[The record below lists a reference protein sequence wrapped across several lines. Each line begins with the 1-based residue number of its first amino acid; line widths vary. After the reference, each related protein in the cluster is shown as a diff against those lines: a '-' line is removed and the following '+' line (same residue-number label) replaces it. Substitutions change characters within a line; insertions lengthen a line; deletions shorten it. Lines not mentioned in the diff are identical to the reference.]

1 MKSKLYHGFVQLELM
16 NSLKQYL
23 IIYQYRTI
31 SLKSQTQTQMHEY
44 TSNYITIFLFS
55 FSGSPRALL
64 RIRINQNERPLSLWL
79 LWSYFKIN
87 TARQTTSLLLNRFI
101 SVMRIRFTRILC
113 VNIRSMFGSKMMEQS
128 KNNHLRN
135 RFFERMV
142 KCFWGST
149 GIRQLNK
156 KNTNKHIRPQTVHN
170 LLWCF
175 RTW

>member
-16 NSLKQYL
+16 NSLQQYL

-64 RIRINQNERPLSLWL
+64 RIRIVNQNERPLSLWL

-113 VNIRSMFGSKMMEQS
+113 VNIRSMFRSKMMEQS
-128 KNNHLRN
+128 KNNHPRN

-142 KCFWGST
+142 KCYFRFCFCFVLCNDLFLLL
-149 GIRQLNK
+149 GIYWH
-156 KNTNKHIRPQTVHN
+156 TSA
-170 LLWCF
+170 
-175 RTW
+175 